1 MKIAAFLPELLRH
14 LFKKPAT
21 VDYPFKK
28 LEVPKDFRGTP
39 ILKPELC
46 IVCRACVRD
55 CPAEAI
61 EILTENETEKKY
73 RMIIHNDRCVH
84 CAQCV
89 ESCPT
94 DAMYMDQE
102 FELAVFDRHTLK
114 ASYVYIRA
122 TVKPKVPEGN
132 KVPEGGKT
140 VTSAAP
146 QTPQTP
152 QSPET
157 K

>member
-1 MKIAAFLPELLRH
+1 MKIAAFLPELVRH

-46 IVCRACVRD
+46 ITCRACVRD

-61 EILTENETEKKY
+61 DLVALEGPEKKF
-73 RMIIHNDRCVH
+73 RMTIHNDRCIH

-89 ESCPT
+89 ETCPT
-94 DAMYMDQE
+94 DALYMDML
-102 FELAVFDRHTLK
+102 FEISAFSRYDLK
-114 ASYVYIRA
+114 ASWEYEKA
-122 TVKPKVPEGN
+122 TVKVKAQ
-132 KVPEGGKT
+132 
-140 VTSAAP
+140 VTTAS
-146 QTPQTP
+146 
-152 QSPET
+152 
-157 K
+157 